1 MAKTTQDY
9 NTTMRAQEFIREEAS
24 AGASCAGNMAVF
36 AQPMGEVITR
46 PQNIKPAKYANSAP
60 VAQRKKKH
68 VIR

>member
-1 MAKTTQDY
+1 
-9 NTTMRAQEFIREEAS
+9 MRAKEFIQEEAS
-24 AGASCAGNMAVF
+24 ATSTCAGNVAVF

-46 PQNIKPAKYANSAP
+46 TQNTKPAKYANSAP